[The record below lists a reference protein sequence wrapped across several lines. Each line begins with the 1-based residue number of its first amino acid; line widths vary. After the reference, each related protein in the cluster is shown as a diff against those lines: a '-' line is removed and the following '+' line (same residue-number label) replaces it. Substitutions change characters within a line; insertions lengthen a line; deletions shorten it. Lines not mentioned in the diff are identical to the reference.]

1 MSAKH
6 APKRYKYGM
15 LKLTRQ
21 EQLIVLLL
29 TAGLIIGS
37 VVLIVRGPPE
47 PPPGEGLDFTIE
59 LPAGGETDLEKVT
72 ELKIDRPV
80 PDKAPVPGKININ
93 TAVAPE
99 LENLPGIGPVL
110 AGRIVEYREEVGHFD
125 DTREIMEVSGIGEGK
140 YADIEELIAVE

>member
-1 MSAKH
+1 
-6 APKRYKYGM
+6 M

-37 VVLIVRGPPE
+37 VVLIVRGRPE
-47 PPPGEGLDFTIE
+47 TPVSEGLDFTIE
-59 LPAGGETDLEKVT
+59 LQGGIETNLEDVT

-80 PDKAPVPGKININ
+80 PDKAPVSDRLNIN
-93 TAVAPE
+93 TATANE
-99 LENLPGIGPVL
+99 LETLPGIGPVL
-110 AGRIVEYREEVGHFD
+110 AGRIVEYREEVGRFN

-140 YADIEELIAVE
+140 YGDIEELIAVE